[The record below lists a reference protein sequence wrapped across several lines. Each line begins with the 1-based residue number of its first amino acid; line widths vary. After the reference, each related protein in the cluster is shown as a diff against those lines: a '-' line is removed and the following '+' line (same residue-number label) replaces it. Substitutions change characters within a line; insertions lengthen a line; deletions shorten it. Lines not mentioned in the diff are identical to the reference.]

1 MINPRK
7 KLSVDEF
14 DPERATA
21 DEGASVPPLTSG
33 SVSITFVPVLEGDN
47 VVPVSPCDIPTEE
60 TVVGVVDVVTVA
72 RPDGAN
78 VPPEPAARE
87 GLGVPPSVAPADA
100 NVVGDVVPVDA
111 SEDDTNVG
119 SNVAPAI
126 GEDDV
131 VTVARPDGAN
141 VPPEPAARE
150 GLGVPPSVAPADA
163 NVVGD
168 VVPADASE
176 DDTNVGSNVAPA
188 IGEEGD
194 GAGEEPSSRG
204 YVLFKISTTIA
215 SVAITRPSLSSM
227 PSLPFMTSSAVTP
240 QSEL

>member
-1 MINPRK
+1 MINPRR

-21 DEGASVPPLTSG
+21 GEGASVPPLTSG
-33 SVSITFVPVLEGDN
+33 GVSITFVPVLEGAS

-87 GLGVPPSVAPADA
+87 GLGVPPSVAPVDA
-100 NVVGDVVPVDA
+100 NVVGDVVIADA

-126 GEDDV
+126 GEDVDP
-131 VTVARPDGAN
+131 VAR
-141 VPPEPAARE
+141 
-150 GLGVPPSVAPADA
+150 
-163 NVVGD
+163 VV
-168 VVPADASE
+168 S
-176 DDTNVGSNVAPA
+176 
-188 IGEEGD
+188 GD

-204 YVLFKISTTIA
+204 
-215 SVAITRPSLSSM
+215 
-227 PSLPFMTSSAVTP
+227 
-240 QSEL
+240 

>member
-1 MINPRK
+1 
-7 KLSVDEF
+7 
-14 DPERATA
+14 
-21 DEGASVPPLTSG
+21 
-33 SVSITFVPVLEGDN
+33 VPVLEGDN

-60 TVVGVVDVVTVA
+60 TVVGVVDVVIVA

-87 GLGVPPSVAPADA
+87 GLGVPPSVAPVDA

-111 SEDDTNVG
+111 SEDATNVG

-131 VTVARPDGAN
+131 VTVARTDGAN
-141 VPPEPAARE
+141 EPA
-150 GLGVPPSVAPADA
+150 
-163 NVVGD
+163 VVGD

-188 IGEEGD
+188 IGEDVDPVANVVSGD

-215 SVAITRPSLSSM
+215 SVAIIRPSLSSM
-227 PSLPFMTSSAVTP
+227 PSLPLMTSSAVTP

>member
-1 MINPRK
+1 MINPRR

-21 DEGASVPPLTSG
+21 GEGASVPPLTSG
-33 SVSITFVPVLEGDN
+33 SVSITFVPVLEGDS

-78 VPPEPAARE
+78 VPPKPAARE
-87 GLGVPPSVAPADA
+87 GLGEPPSVAPADA
-100 NVVGDVVPVDA
+100 NVVGDVVTADA

-126 GEDDV
+126 GEDVDP
-131 VTVARPDGAN
+131 VAR
-141 VPPEPAARE
+141 
-150 GLGVPPSVAPADA
+150 
-163 NVVGD
+163 VV
-168 VVPADASE
+168 S
-176 DDTNVGSNVAPA
+176 
-188 IGEEGD
+188 GD

-204 YVLFKISTTIA
+204 
-215 SVAITRPSLSSM
+215 
-227 PSLPFMTSSAVTP
+227 
-240 QSEL
+240 

>member
-1 MINPRK
+1 MINPRR

-60 TVVGVVDVVTVA
+60 TVVGVV
-72 RPDGAN
+72 
-78 VPPEPAARE
+78 
-87 GLGVPPSVAPADA
+87 
-100 NVVGDVVPVDA
+100 
-111 SEDDTNVG
+111 
-119 SNVAPAI
+119 
-126 GEDDV
+126 DV